1 MQTRTAADR
10 IYSLADGEGQAYWFV
25 GALLQRKAGG
35 AETEG
40 RFAMLDQT
48 MPPHYAVPRHIHLEE
63 DEAWYVLE
71 GSMTFYCGERVMAAV
86 ERTWVF
92 APRGVVHTFKV
103 GDDGARALTFSFPS
117 TFADFVAAAGE
128 PAPALTIPPRA
139 PVDEQRLAEV
149 AHRFGIEIVGPP
161 PE

>member
-1 MQTRTAADR
+1 MQTRTADR

-48 MPPHYAVPRHIHLEE
+48 MPPDYAVPRHIHVEE

-71 GSMTFYCGERVMAAV
+71 GSMTFYCGERVIVAV

-92 APRGVVHTFKV
+92 APRGVVHTFEV
-103 GDDGARALTFSFPS
+103 GEDGARALTFSFPS

-128 PAPALTIPPRA
+128 PAAELTIPPRA
-139 PVDEQRLAEV
+139 PVDQQRLAEV